1 MLLKRTG
8 ERGREAGDRKEA
20 EETTLVS
27 ICGICILQMLHI
39 PWWLGQETGKPVSNS
54 TLRALCT
61 GVWARAP
68 PAPSDQ
74 VTLVR
79 PPPHF
84 HPLPTPTPRSSPA
97 VALRSLPPM
106 ALGSEWAG
114 GSTFALVAPQAP
126 AKPVIAKQTRLKCWI
141 RLHPDKIYAFA
152 ANLFLQL

>member
-79 PPPHF
+79 PPPHVNPRPPPPPPPAPPRPGRDGTGRKSVTNILFYRVF
-84 HPLPTPTPRSSPA
+84 HTRCN
-97 VALRSLPPM
+97 
-106 ALGSEWAG
+106 G
-114 GSTFALVAPQAP
+114 
-126 AKPVIAKQTRLKCWI
+126 KCIANICT
-141 RLHPDKIYAFA
+141 Y
-152 ANLFLQL
+152 